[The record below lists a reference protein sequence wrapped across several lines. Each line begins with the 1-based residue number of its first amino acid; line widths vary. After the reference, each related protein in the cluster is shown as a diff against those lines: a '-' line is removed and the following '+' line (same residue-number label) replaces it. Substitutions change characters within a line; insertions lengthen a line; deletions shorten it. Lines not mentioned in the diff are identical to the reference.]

1 MEKVNKEETKKA
13 INKCKN
19 VKKSV
24 NTTMAPLWVS
34 EIRCMIKLV
43 YKCQMICLTLKYSK
57 V

>member
-34 EIRCMIKLV
+34 DIIYMIKLV